1 MHINRNFSEKSEMIY
16 SLPDINPDINQLFID
31 NYEIDNKIILSDIL
45 PNDFK
50 TLLKE
55 KKEDLK

>member
-1 MHINRNFSEKSEMIY
+1 MIY